1 MTYFRAVG
9 TEGVDVGI
17 GGVGAVTNVDVA
29 RGRVDVDTVGVGESL
44 ADVLKN
50 GGGLKGAGIDTV
62 EIGSGMP
69 LSIVGGVIEVYVV
82 VVDVE
87 VGGGNGEGC
96 LLSGGDVDDEGGGGL
111 VAVITGAGDD
121 ETVGVEGFD
130 FARVETYGY
139 LFCLG
144 ERVEIDNGD
153 GAVVYGIAV
162 GIILPS
168 IAYV

>member
-9 TEGVDVGI
+9 TEGVDIGI

-29 RGRVDVDTVGVGESL
+29 CGRVDVDAVSVGESL
-44 ADVLKN
+44 AEVLKN

-69 LSIVGGVIEVYVV
+69 LSVVGGVIEVYVV

-96 LLSGGDVDDEGGGGL
+96 LLSGGNVDDECGGG
-111 VAVITGAGDD
+111 
-121 ETVGVEGFD
+121 
-130 FARVETYGY
+130 
-139 LFCLG
+139 
-144 ERVEIDNGD
+144 
-153 GAVVYGIAV
+153 
-162 GIILPS
+162 
-168 IAYV
+168 